1 MLRLL
6 QGNRSGLV
14 GCGFWNDGCGGLNLA
29 LVWQVA
35 YAIIFGLIVVVF
47 PFMIFFY
54 EADDEGLAT
63 EDAARAAGKNV
74 NCLTTLCDFSG
85 CWRAGLSAIVY
96 TMITVVISAIVIVLM
111 YVFLN
116 DTEIPYKLTAVSVA
130 TVAFQPADTPIA
142 AKCAAGATNCLQPC
156 GTGTCNWVNNT
167 LNISVSGH
175 CKQLLS
181 FDCEQRTSSLL
192 CDASACAAVA
202 LVTVAGQGLTHVS
215 ITTLPRG
222 PQRPRCGNC
231 YIIKFDSHEAWACS
245 FCC

>member
-1 MLRLL
+1 MLLAECTILLLPLDVVRCCCKAAVSQGLLWAELHNQSAMGEHSAAKLSVPHFQCPTSRL

-63 EDAARAAGKNV
+63 EDAARAAGKDV

-96 TMITVVISAIVIVLM
+96 TLITVVISAIVIVLM

-130 TVAFQPADTPIA
+130 TVAFQPADTPIS
-142 AKCAAGATNCLQPC
+142 AKCPVGATNCLQPC

-167 LNISVSGH
+167 LNISVSDVRVV
-175 CKQLLS
+175 QVM
-181 FDCEQRTSSLL
+181 R
-192 CDASACAAVA
+192 AA
-202 LVTVAGQGLTHVS
+202 
-215 ITTLPRG
+215 
-222 PQRPRCGNC
+222 
-231 YIIKFDSHEAWACS
+231 
-245 FCC
+245 